1 MEAARNVL
9 VHVAHS
15 HPERPM
21 HRVADVSRLIAAFAL
36 CVGAGCSQQPQASD
50 GQPTRS
56 IGSVIAPPSA
66 DTSAPVVRDTT
77 PDMRPRLAR
86 LEQEARALSK
96 LEGCAT
102 AGDCRTAPMGWRG
115 CGGPRTYL
123 VYCAATTDTVALF
136 RKLAEL
142 EQAERAYNASSG
154 MMSTCE
160 FRMPPGVRLD
170 GRSCH
175 ERPAGP

>member
-1 MEAARNVL
+1 MRRLTDLSYLAAGIVL
-9 VHVAHS
+9 C
-15 HPERPM
+15 
-21 HRVADVSRLIAAFAL
+21 AAA
-36 CVGAGCSQQPQASD
+36 CSQQPQASS
-50 GQPTRS
+50 GSPTRS
-56 IGSVIAPPSA
+56 VGSVIAPPPR
-66 DTSAPVVRDTT
+66 DTLPPERRDTT
-77 PDMRPRLAR
+77 PDARPRLAR
-86 LEQEARALSK
+86 LEQEARALAK
-96 LEGCAT
+96 LDGCTT

-136 RKLAEL
+136 RKLKEL

-160 FRMPPGVRLD
+160 FRMPPAVRLD
-170 GRSCH
+170 GRSCR

>member
-1 MEAARNVL
+1 MFRF
-9 VHVAHS
+9 
-15 HPERPM
+15 
-21 HRVADVSRLIAAFAL
+21 ADVSRLTVGLLL
-36 CVGAGCSQQPQASD
+36 CVGAGCSQQPQASS
-50 GQPTRS
+50 GRPTRS

-66 DTSAPVVRDTT
+66 DTAPPAQRDTT
-77 PDMRPRLAR
+77 PDARPRLAR
-86 LEQEARALSK
+86 LEQEARALAK
-96 LEGCAT
+96 LDGCSAT
-102 AGDCRTAPMGWRG
+102 SGCRTAPVGWRG

-142 EQAERAYNASSG
+142 EQAERAYNASTG

-160 FRMPPGVRLD
+160 LRMPPAVRLD
-170 GRSCH
+170 GRSCR